1 MSKQKIAIIGGG
13 ISGMTAAR
21 YLYQD
26 HDIELYEFND
36 YIGGHTHTLDVK
48 IDGKT
53 YPVNTGFIV
62 YNDWVYHNFN
72 KLMSELDVARIPT
85 EMSFSVSDEVSG
97 LEYNGHNLDTLF
109 AQRKNIVSPSFLKM
123 IRDILKFNKESL
135 QDLADGNLDEAL
147 TLKEYFKQKGLGQT
161 FIDKYI
167 IPMGAAIWSSGEAD
181 MLDFPALFFVRFFK
195 NHGLLSVKDRPQWYV
210 LEGGSRS
217 YVEPLIAPFKDKVHA
232 NARILAVTRSAD
244 SVTLTFDDHTQK
256 QFDQVIFACH
266 SDQALTLM
274 DDATDTES
282 DILKAIPYSQNEV
295 VLHTD
300 EALLPKSR
308 KAWAAWNYHL
318 GDDKTKPA
326 SLTYNM
332 NILQSFHGAPVTFCV
347 TLNRTEKINPEKI
360 IARFNYGHPIFNKG
374 SVHAQSRYH
383 EIGNKN
389 RTHFCGA
396 YWFNG
401 FHEDGV
407 NSALRV
413 VEDIKSQK
421 AKPTQ
426 HVSTEIPVA

>member
-62 YNDWVYHNFN
+62 YNDWVYHSFN

-135 QDLADGNLDEAL
+135 QDLAEGNLDEAL

-217 YVEPLIAPFKDKVHA
+217 YVEPLIAPFKEKVHA
-232 NARILAVTRSAD
+232 NARIQSVTRSAG
-244 SVTLTFDDHTQK
+244 SVTLTFDDHNQK

-266 SDQALTLM
+266 SDQALTLLN
-274 DDATDTES
+274 DATDTES

-300 EALLPKSR
+300 ESLLPKSR

-318 GDDKTKPA
+318 GNDKTKPA

-332 NILQSFHGAPVTFCV
+332 NILQSFHDAPVTFCV
-347 TLNRTEKINPEKI
+347 TLNRTEKIDPEKI
-360 IARFNYGHPIFNKG
+360 IAQFNYGHPIFNKG

-426 HVSTEIPVA
+426 HVSAEIPVA